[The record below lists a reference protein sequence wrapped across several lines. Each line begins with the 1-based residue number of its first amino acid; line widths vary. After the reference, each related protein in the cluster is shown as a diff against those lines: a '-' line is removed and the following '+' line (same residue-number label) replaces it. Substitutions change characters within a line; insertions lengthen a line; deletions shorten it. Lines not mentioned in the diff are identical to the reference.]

1 MTNRFL
7 PVLTRTTRICETS
20 FNLCSGDYF
29 ELSEDFE
36 GALSAL
42 EQRHSDEVLSPQ
54 VQETES
60 SFDNDS
66 FGNDAL
72 APCCFDASG
81 LQLDFEIDVRWI

>member
-7 PVLTRTTRICETS
+7 PVLTRTTRVCETS
-20 FNLCSGDYF
+20 FNLCSEDYF

-36 GALSAL
+36 GALQAL
-42 EQRHSDEVLSPQ
+42 VQRHADEILLPQ

-60 SFDNDS
+60 FYDEDS
-66 FGNDAL
+66 FESDAL

-81 LQLDFEIDVRWI
+81 LQ